1 MLAKKAVESRLRSLE
16 GDNERLPQEEL
27 ETARGWLRAAA
38 SVAVLTG
45 AGVSA
50 ESGVPTFRGAGGL
63 WGRFRAE
70 DLATPEAFER
80 DPKLV
85 WEWYEWR
92 RRNLAA
98 IRPNA
103 GHFALAKL
111 ERSRPAVALITQ
123 NVDGL
128 HALAGSRNLICVHG
142 DIWLVR
148 CTLCGR
154 ELEDR
159 RLQLPE
165 LPPRCMECG
174 GLMRPGVVWFGES
187 LPREAWRRAE
197 AAARACE
204 VFLVAGTS
212 AQVYPAA
219 GLIELAAG
227 SGARVIEVNL
237 EETPFSE
244 TVDFSLRGKCG
255 EILPQLVA

>member
-1 MLAKKAVESRLRSLE
+1 M
-16 GDNERLPQEEL
+16 PQAAL
-27 ETARGWLRAAA
+27 ETARDWLRAAE
-38 SVAVLTG
+38 SIAVLTG

-70 DLATPEAFER
+70 DLATPQAFER

-85 WEWYEWR
+85 WEWYDWR
-92 RRNLAA
+92 RRNLAE
-98 IRPNA
+98 IQPND
-103 GHFALAKL
+103 GHYALAAL
-111 ERSRPAVALITQ
+111 ERSRPAVTLITQ

-128 HALAGSRNLICVHG
+128 HTLAGSRNVVCVHG
-142 DIWLVR
+142 NVWMIR

-154 ELEDR
+154 EVEDR
-159 RLQLPE
+159 RAPLPE
-165 LPPRCMECG
+165 LPPRCAACG
-174 GLMRPGVVWFGES
+174 GLMRPGVVWFGEM

-197 AAARACE
+197 VAARGCG

-219 GLIELAAG
+219 GLIEIAAG
-227 SGARVIEVNL
+227 TGARVVEVNL
-237 EETPFSE
+237 EETPVSAA
-244 TVDFSLRGKCG
+244 VDLSLRGKCG

>member
-1 MLAKKAVESRLRSLE
+1 
-16 GDNERLPQEEL
+16 
-27 ETARGWLRAAA
+27 
-38 SVAVLTG
+38 
-45 AGVSA
+45 
-50 ESGVPTFRGAGGL
+50 
-63 WGRFRAE
+63 
-70 DLATPEAFER
+70 
-80 DPKLV
+80 
-85 WEWYEWR
+85 
-92 RRNLAA
+92 
-98 IRPNA
+98 
-103 GHFALAKL
+103 
-111 ERSRPAVALITQ
+111 
-123 NVDGL
+123 
-128 HALAGSRNLICVHG
+128 
-142 DIWLVR
+142 
-148 CTLCGR
+148 
-154 ELEDR
+154 LEDR

-165 LPPRCMECG
+165 LPPRCTECG

-244 TVDFSLRGKCG
+244 AVDLSFRGKCG